1 MNKYLYNPSKQ
12 TVVEGGLRQALYLST
27 LCIRQPGRAAD
38 SFPLPPLARNPS
50 RTETETLSVVVQ
62 DLFRNR

>member
-27 LCIRQPGRAAD
+27 PLHLSARKGSRQRPT
-38 SFPLPPLARNPS
+38 LPWPVPQAELRMKPF
-50 RTETETLSVVVQ
+50 L
-62 DLFRNR
+62 L